1 MLLYVLCATDDT
13 TAVSSSVPVTNVHI
27 MCYSGIGAAL
37 HLGINW
43 MPGHFMRQ
51 AGLHATTIVL
61 TFVLLMSS

>member
-51 AGLHATTIVL
+51 AGLHQTTK
-61 TFVLLMSS
+61 LMMMVRIMRL